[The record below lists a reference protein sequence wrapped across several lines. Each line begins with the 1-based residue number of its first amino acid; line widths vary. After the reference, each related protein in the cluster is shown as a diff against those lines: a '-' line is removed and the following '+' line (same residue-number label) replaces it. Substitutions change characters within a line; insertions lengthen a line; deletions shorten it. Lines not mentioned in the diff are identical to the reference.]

1 MKEISYI
8 IVRAEVDNVKVI
20 TKKLIMKKYLK
31 Y

>member
-8 IVRAEVDNVKVI
+8 IIRAEVDNVKVR
-20 TKKLIMKKYLK
+20 TKKLIMKKYSK